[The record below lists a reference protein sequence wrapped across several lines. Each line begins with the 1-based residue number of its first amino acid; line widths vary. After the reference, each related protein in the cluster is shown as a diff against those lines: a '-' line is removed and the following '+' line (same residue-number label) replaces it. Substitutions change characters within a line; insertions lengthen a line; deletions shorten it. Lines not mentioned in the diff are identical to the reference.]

1 MKRIQTM
8 KYKIVRDKD
17 YLHKQTTP
25 VSSIEEGNEIAQ
37 VLIKFLSDLKYGI
50 GLSANQLG
58 IPKSVSII
66 NVRPDVPPTIIMN
79 PAIIERSKEFVI
91 YQEGCLSIPGKVVS
105 TIRSRKVTV
114 STLNHANPLSF
125 GPDITEDSANKL
137 DVDYGLLESV
147 CVQHE
152 IGHLYG
158 KLIID
163 EGIRFIPPAQKAK
176 IKHGRNDKVL
186 LVKGAESKYIKYKT
200 KYVEFKNYF

>member
-1 MKRIQTM
+1 M

-17 YLHKQTTP
+17 YLHKPTTP
-25 VSSIEEGNEIAQ
+25 VSSVEEGNEIAQ
-37 VLIKFLSDLKYGI
+37 KLLECLSDLKHGI
-50 GLSANQLG
+50 GLSANQIG

-66 NVRPDVPPTIIMN
+66 NVRKDAPALILMN

-105 TIRSRKVTV
+105 TIRSRKITI

-125 GPDITEDSANKL
+125 GPEEKTDEL
-137 DVDYGLLESV
+137 DKMAGDYGLLESV

-152 IGHLYG
+152 VGHLYG
-158 KLIID
+158 HLMID

-176 IKHGRNDKVL
+176 VKHGRNDKVL
-186 LVKGAESKYIKYKT
+186 LVKGSETKYIKYKHAFDFE
-200 KYVEFKNYF
+200 KEGWVVA